1 LGFVLVGA
9 LVDSATGLA
18 LELGSDEGL
27 VIGAAE
33 GEADLGLGLM
43 NEGENVFGLRIKEG
57 DNVLLPSFEGDKVR
71 PSKEGDKVKSFAKG
85 LNEGERVNLR
95 ESSRSTPRRLPFG
108 SACLLLEPRDSSS
121 MISTSSNCS
130 Q

>member
-1 LGFVLVGA
+1 MLVGA
-9 LVDSATGLA
+9 LVGSWLGLE

-27 VIGAAE
+27 VTGAVE
-33 GEADLGLGLM
+33 GEADLGFGLM

-57 DNVLLPSFEGDKVR
+57 DNVLLPSVEGDRVKL
-71 PSKEGDKVKSFAKG
+71 SKEGDKEKSFTKG

-95 ESSRSTPRRLPFG
+95 ESSESTPRRLPFG
-108 SACLLLEPRDSSS
+108 TACLLFESRDSFS
-121 MISTSSNCS
+121 MISTSSNSS